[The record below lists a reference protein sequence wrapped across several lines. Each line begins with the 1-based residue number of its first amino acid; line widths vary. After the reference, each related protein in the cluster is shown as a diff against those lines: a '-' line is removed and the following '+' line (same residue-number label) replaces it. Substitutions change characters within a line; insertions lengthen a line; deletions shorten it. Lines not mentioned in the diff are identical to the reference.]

1 MPDLN
6 KISPAALKAAMQ
18 GGTDAWGQHGSATKH
33 VRYAEPIVPKSR
45 KKCWCGCEGKRTYKG
60 MANGVCLTTACHM
73 GILRWV
79 KTGNVRTTAQDDA
92 ARRAAWNVLTAPPKT
107 QGEADAISGM
117 FDNI

>member
-1 MPDLN
+1 
-6 KISPAALKAAMQ
+6 
-18 GGTDAWGQHGSATKH
+18 
-33 VRYAEPIVPKSR
+33 
-45 KKCWCGCEGKRTYKG
+45 
-60 MANGVCLTTACHM
+60 M